1 MRSSVP
7 RGPPDLTNTRFALS
21 PRAAGALDSADSA
34 SWTQRDPQVAAC
46 MQHGG
51 FIRDAEWFDNARYG
65 ISAVEAGSMDP
76 QQRLLLEHG
85 EAALLSAGAG
95 RDDLMG
101 SSVGV
106 FTGIAAADWLEIL
119 QGNNA
124 MSIFA
129 ATGTCVLPRTRS

>member
-1 MRSSVP
+1 
-7 RGPPDLTNTRFALS
+7 
-21 PRAAGALDSADSA
+21 
-34 SWTQRDPQVAAC
+34 

-51 FIRDAEWFDNARYG
+51 FMRDTEWFDNARYG